1 MNEIEVIKRAIE
13 LKQQAIP
20 LIKREVEELQERLF
34 LIKLKDRLEQKAKG
48 ASSPTLSRKIDCVQF
63 ILEN

>member
-34 LIKLKDRLEQKAKG
+34 LIKLKDRLEQKAEG